1 MVAALNICCV
11 EIGRLSER
19 EGNGIVLTRY
29 TVSHTDQIDTERES
43 ESWRNG
49 AQWLTIAAAG

>member
-29 TVSHTDQIDTERES
+29 TVSHTDQIDTERE
-43 ESWRNG
+43 RVR
-49 AQWLTIAAAG
+49 AGEMVHSG